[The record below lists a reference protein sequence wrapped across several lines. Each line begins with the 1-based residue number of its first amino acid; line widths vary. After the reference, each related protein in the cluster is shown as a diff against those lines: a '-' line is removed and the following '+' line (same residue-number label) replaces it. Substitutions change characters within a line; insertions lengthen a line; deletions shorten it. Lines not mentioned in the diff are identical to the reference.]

1 MKMVFLGIPE
11 MVGLEDTVFSYK
23 VSAKFCLQSESVD
36 VRFDTRVTWSPVN
49 LEFTFLVDS
58 L

>member
-11 MVGLEDTVFSYK
+11 MVGLEETVFSCK

-36 VRFDTRVTWSPVN
+36 IRFDTRVMWSPVD
-49 LEFTFLVDS
+49 LEFTFLVYS

>member
-1 MKMVFLGIPE
+1 MVFLGIPE
-11 MVGLEDTVFSYK
+11 MVGLEETVFSCK

-36 VRFDTRVTWSPVN
+36 IRFDTRVMWSPVD
-49 LEFTFLVDS
+49 LEFTFLVYS